1 MMKEGLANGLILGI
15 CTTSNERSAN
25 AIAKGMLGD
34 IQFEFILAGDVVKK
48 KKPDPG
54 IYLMALE
61 KSGLKPG
68 ACIVVEDSRVGV
80 LAAKAA
86 GMNVVA
92 TTNVYTENEDLSD
105 SDMIVTS
112 LGDPEGEKGELKKA
126 DREIDYDG
134 VLRVDQLIKYF
145 LD

>member
-1 MMKEGLANGLILGI
+1 
-15 CTTSNERSAN
+15 
-25 AIAKGMLGD
+25 
-34 IQFEFILAGDVVKK
+34 LAGDVVKK
-48 KKPDPG
+48 KKPDPE

-61 KSGLKPG
+61 KSGLKPE

-92 TTNVYTENEDLSD
+92 TTNVYTENEDLSAAD
-105 SDMIVTS
+105 IIVTS

-126 DREIDYDG
+126 DREIDYNG
-134 VLRVDQLIKYF
+134 VLHVDQLIKYF
-145 LD
+145 SD